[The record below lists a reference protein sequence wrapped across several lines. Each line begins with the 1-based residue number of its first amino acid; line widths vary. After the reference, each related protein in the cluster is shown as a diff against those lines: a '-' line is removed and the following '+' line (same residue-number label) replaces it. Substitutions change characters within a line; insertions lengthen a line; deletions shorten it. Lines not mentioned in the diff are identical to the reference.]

1 MIAEKNLIEIH
12 NRIIRSRTPLTVIIE
27 GVYKYKLRA
36 YTSTVFEKREGKEH
50 IPECSIVGTYTNIGF
65 DDFKDDVAEAV
76 KQYEP
81 EIRPTDLQA
90 KKRTIIN
97 CILSRKDEFLCRDII
112 RITGGCRETVFR
124 HIKDLIDRGQ
134 VKCIGTKP
142 GTDGALAYALV
153 GTDAENRY
161 YPNNDELVMS
171 YMEKKGE
178 ASITA
183 IADAVNIP
191 RESVK
196 NILGNHFRTGYLTK
210 RREEKRVIYSI
221 AMKQAA

>member
-1 MIAEKNLIEIH
+1 MIEEKTLIDIH
-12 NRIIRSRTPLTVIIE
+12 DRIGRSRTPLTVIIE

-36 YTSTVFEKREGKEH
+36 YTATVFEKREEKEH
-50 IPECSIVGTYTNIGF
+50 IPECSIVGTYTEIGF
-65 DDFKDDVAEAV
+65 DDFKDDVMEAV

-81 EIRPTDLQA
+81 EIRPNDLQA

-124 HIKDLIDRGQ
+124 HIKDLIDGGQ

-142 GTDGALAYALV
+142 GTDGALAYALA
-153 GTDAENRY
+153 GTEAANKH
-161 YPNNDELVMS
+161 YPNNDALVMN
-171 YMEKKGE
+171 YMQQKKE
-178 ASITA
+178 ANISA

-191 RESVK
+191 RSSVK
-196 NILGNHFRTGYLTK
+196 SIVWKHLKTERLAK
-210 RREEKRVIYSI
+210 RKEGKNVIYSI
-221 AMKQAA
+221 NMKQAA